1 MVDERLTDCS
11 GSAPYCRER
20 ASGFSSRQGTRLT
33 GNTPRL
39 ARDQPSR
46 RKHSG
51 RYRQPLD
58 RGWGKAKEMDDIQA
72 GDGGSPRRNGHACGR
87 QYLCSAICATRS
99 KAPRSTIAAH
109 ASESVARG
117 QDSRPATRDLD
128 ISRLQC
134 TSVRLPHPN
143 RAGKLLNRLAPKGV
157 YSFCITLMCCCRT
170 AVAGSRNLSARSA
183 SSR

>member
-1 MVDERLTDCS
+1 MI
-11 GSAPYCRER
+11 ARER
-20 ASGFSSRQGTRLT
+20 ASGSSRQGTRFT